1 MGDKKIGP
9 LELCFSLKKNG
20 VYIEVDQSV
29 AAELGLLATELLDTE
44 AGKARIPLR
53 ERLQQ
58 NLLSICD
65 GWTVLKGRKILRD
78 YPIPKKAGEGNTIVD
93 KFVDTVNSTP
103 WRGTVP
109 SEGFEQWRDH
119 LLDLVQSMSIKDR
132 ELARGRVPSLVWVEL
147 VKPGIRAEHLDLLNG
162 TKIDK
167 HDISDWY
174 AIPIGFQNPCK
185 FCIDNQFTCSWTGEP
200 DKSKRCRE
208 CILAGR
214 NRCFQVAQA
223 LAGSQL
229 ASGPRS
235 KKQSMT
241 SDDSDY
247 RGRVCTDDA
256 HPPSPTT
263 RRADKE
269 ITNAVDGAVCGQKR
283 PSSPPNNQSQ
293 YGAVAKRPRTDEG
306 DTASA
311 ETPKT
316 LVMDDDLQD
325 SIAERMVQMDNAIE
339 ERRKENQELRR
350 ANESLKAEIADLKAV
365 NETTLKTLQCLQADI
380 THVESVLRALRQ
392 GK

>member
-1 MGDKKIGP
+1 MGDKKPQVIGP
-9 LELCFSLKKNG
+9 LDLCFSLKKNG
-20 VYIEVDQSV
+20 AYIEVDQFV
-29 AAELGLLATELLDTE
+29 AAELELLATELLETE
-44 AGKARIPLR
+44 AGKMRIPVR

-65 GWTVLKGRKILRD
+65 GWTVLKGRKVLRD

-109 SEGFEQWRDH
+109 SEGFEQWRDR
-119 LLDLVQSMSIKDR
+119 LLDLVQSMSVKER

-147 VKPGIRAEHLDLLNG
+147 VKPSIRAEHLDLLNG
-162 TKIDK
+162 TKVDK

-223 LAGSQL
+223 LAGYQL

-235 KKQSMT
+235 KK
-241 SDDSDY
+241 
-247 RGRVCTDDA
+247 
-256 HPPSPTT
+256 
-263 RRADKE
+263 
-269 ITNAVDGAVCGQKR
+269 
-283 PSSPPNNQSQ
+283 
-293 YGAVAKRPRTDEG
+293 
-306 DTASA
+306 
-311 ETPKT
+311 
-316 LVMDDDLQD
+316 
-325 SIAERMVQMDNAIE
+325 
-339 ERRKENQELRR
+339 
-350 ANESLKAEIADLKAV
+350 
-365 NETTLKTLQCLQADI
+365 
-380 THVESVLRALRQ
+380 
-392 GK
+392 

>member
-1 MGDKKIGP
+1 MGDKMPQAIGP
-9 LELCFSLKKNG
+9 LELCFNLKKNG
-20 VYIEVDQSV
+20 VHIEVDQSV
-29 AAELGLLATELLDTE
+29 AAEIDLLATNLLDTKD
-44 AGKARIPLR
+44 AKMRKQVR
-53 ERLQQ
+53 KRLQKK
-58 NLLSICD
+58 LLSICD
-65 GWTVLKGRKILRD
+65 GWTVLQGRKSFRD
-78 YPIPKKAGEGNTIVD
+78 YPKPNKAEPDVGNGEGNTIVD
-93 KFVDTVNSTP
+93 KFVDTVNSHP

-109 SEGFEQWRDH
+109 SEGLEQWRDQ
-119 LLDLVQSMSIKDR
+119 LLDLVQSMSIQDR
-132 ELARGRVPSLVWVEL
+132 ESACGRVPSLVWVEL
-147 VKPGIRAEHLDLLNG
+147 VKPSIRAEHLDLLNG

-223 LAGSQL
+223 LAGYQL
-229 ASGPRS
+229 ASGPHS

-247 RGRVCTDDA
+247 RGRVYTDDA
-256 HPPSPTT
+256 YLPLPTT

-269 ITNAVDGAVCGQKR
+269 ITNAVDRAACGQKR
-283 PSSPPNNQSQ
+283 PSSPSINHSQ
-293 YGAVAKRPRTDEG
+293 YGAVAKRPRTHEG

-316 LVMDDDLQD
+316 LVMNDDFQD
-325 SIAERMVQMDNAIE
+325 SIAERMVQMERAI
-339 ERRKENQELRR
+339 
-350 ANESLKAEIADLKAV
+350 ESLKAEMGDLKAV
-365 NETTLKTLQCLQADI
+365 NETTLKTLQCLQADM
-380 THVESVLRALRQ
+380 THVESIVQALR
-392 GK
+392 KDK